1 MLAFPFSYDQ
11 INIEDFNICHLLNSG
26 AFGYVYLVEDH
37 TSKKYAAK
45 VIDSNNIDPKM
56 IIREIG
62 ILISVK
68 HPTIV
73 KCFGYSLVDFY
84 SRPNTT
90 IFMEH
95 AENGSLADV
104 LKEIRK
110 TPEHHG
116 CDNTKCQIILIGIS
130 RAMKY
135 LHDRNIIHRD
145 LKPGNIL
152 LDISFNPKITDFGLS
167 KQFDF
172 GHSFSQSEFEIGT
185 LIYMAPE
192 VIECI
197 PYDRKADVYSFGIV
211 M

>member
-84 SRPNTT
+84 SRPNTRR
-90 IFMEH
+90 
-95 AENGSLADV
+95 LQ
-104 LKEIRK
+104 KRK
-110 TPEHHG
+110 CRLFH
-116 CDNTKCQIILIGIS
+116 CIMFSSNIS
-130 RAMKY
+130 GAMKA
-135 LHDRNIIHRD
+135 IVPI
-145 LKPGNIL
+145 PC
-152 LDISFNPKITDFGLS
+152 
-167 KQFDF
+167 
-172 GHSFSQSEFEIGT
+172 
-185 LIYMAPE
+185 
-192 VIECI
+192 VI
-197 PYDRKADVYSFGIV
+197 VSV
-211 M
+211 